1 MEKDMDDIDFG
12 IGVADNLG
20 DKSNAEL
27 FDLLAKTRSK
37 VFDNQGKVIRQTLS
51 AEEKLKRKVEK
62 ILANSD
68 LSLDEQIALVEKL
81 KKGEIDV

>member
-1 MEKDMDDIDFG
+1 MDDIDFG